1 MSKRN
6 QTKRQPKNYRTKQK
20 EYMDTLEGRVEEL
33 ESENTGFRIKESA
46 LKSEINTLSEQL
58 DYFQGFM
65 NKMMSLV
72 YKNVSSS
79 KMPENYIPDIDF
91 EMEEK
96 EYN

>member
-6 QTKRQPKNYRTKQK
+6 SKSKNYRAKQK
-20 EYMDTLEGRVEEL
+20 DFINTLENKVDQL
-33 ESENTGFRIKESA
+33 EKENTGFRIKESG

-72 YKNVSSS
+72 YKNVSSN
-79 KMPENYIPDIDF
+79 KTPNNYTSDIDY
-91 EMEEK
+91 ELE
-96 EYN
+96 N

>member
-6 QTKRQPKNYRTKQK
+6 QSKKQPKNYRTKQK

-33 ESENTGFRIKESA
+33 ENENTGFRIKESA

-79 KMPENYIPDIDF
+79 KMPENYIPDLDF
-91 EMEEK
+91 PLEEK

>member
-6 QTKRQPKNYRTKQK
+6 QTKKQCKNYRTKQK
-20 EYMDTLEGRVEEL
+20 EYMNTLEGRVEEL

-79 KMPENYIPDIDF
+79 KMPENCMSDIDF
-91 EMEEK
+91 PLEEK
-96 EYN
+96 QYN